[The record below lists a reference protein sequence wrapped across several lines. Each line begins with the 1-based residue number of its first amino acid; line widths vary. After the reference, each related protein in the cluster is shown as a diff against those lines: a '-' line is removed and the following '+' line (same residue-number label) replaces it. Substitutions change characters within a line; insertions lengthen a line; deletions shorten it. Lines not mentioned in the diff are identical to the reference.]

1 MKLWFS
7 ILLLATLAANAA
19 TTILSDGGTT
29 LYAGSATNSV
39 RRGLVLDLD
48 MDSIQWTS
56 STIATNLDKSGLGIN
71 GGIVNPTLTNTFIA
85 GSIGQAIFLPLSND
99 RVECGSPSTLDNM
112 TNGLT
117 FSCWLRTPTFTGVG
131 YLFGKGASG
140 GRKILYLSNGYPL
153 RSTFL
158 VDCVTTDFTSVKNML
173 VNSNDLLH
181 FAFTWDG
188 TLVSNSCVWYIN
200 GMPQYPDTVT
210 AGVGAIVDDAANNF
224 AIGAAGTDG
233 TYPGSLDQIKV
244 FTNVLTHAEIIA
256 LYQEGKVL
264 QADTDPLTNAVWTA
278 GLFCD
283 LNATTPGGFVSTALL
298 TNVSSITNTVWGPW
312 SFSASA
318 AAYTNSW
325 AIADIGQFNFINP
338 ITVGAVT
345 YSNQTRAFSF
355 NCNSG
360 QYYGQWNMTLPTSP
374 AGFSNFTTTAYF
386 KSTRT
391 YKTGQT
397 GGHDIMDIGAT
408 SSQIVRQLL
417 EDLTFWTKGHSVSNG
432 TSIGGGKQ
440 PYFISGYWYQ
450 IILCWDTE
458 HGLGHS
464 WVRTCDDWP
473 IATER
478 RQIINYSI
486 SSLPSN
492 TNASYAAIPDNT
504 HGMFGAGT
512 NYWAGFAAMPG
523 LASAYIPG
531 LKMRTNYNTGGVQ

>member
-1 MKLWFS
+1 MKVWAS
-7 ILLLATLAANAA
+7 IVLLAALSANAA
-19 TTILSDGGTT
+19 TTLLTNTGTT
-29 LYAGSATNSV
+29 RVVGSVTNSV
-39 RRGLVLDLD
+39 TRGLVLDLD
-48 MDSIQWTS
+48 FDNIVWTGS
-56 STIATNLDKSGLGIN
+56 AATNLDKSGLGIN
-71 GGIVNPTLTNTFIA
+71 GGIVSPTLTNSGVPGA
-85 GSIGQAIFLPLSND
+85 RGQALNLPLSGD

-117 FSCWLRTPTFTGVG
+117 FSCWLRTPMFSGVG

-153 RSTFL
+153 RSTFV
-158 VDCVTTDFTSVKNML
+158 VDCVTTDFTSAKNML
-173 VNSNDLLH
+173 VNTNDLLH

-233 TYPGSLDQIKV
+233 TYPGIVDEVLV
-244 FTNVLTHAEIIA
+244 YTNKLTHPEIIS
-256 LYQEGKVL
+256 LYQEGLAKL
-264 QADTDPLTNAVWTA
+264 GDTDPLTNATWTA
-278 GLFCD
+278 SLFCD
-283 LNATTPGGFVSTALL
+283 LNAQTPGGFISTALL
-298 TNVSSITNTVWGPW
+298 TNVSSVTNTVFGPW
-312 SFSASA
+312 SFSASS

-325 AIADIGQFNFINP
+325 AIADIGTLNFLNP
-338 ITVGAVT
+338 ITVGANT
-345 YSNQTRAFSF
+345 YSNQTRAFAF
-355 NCNSG
+355 NCRSG
-360 QYYGQWNMTLPTSP
+360 AYYGQWNCTLPTSP
-374 AGFSNFTTTAYF
+374 LGFSNFTTTAYF

-432 TSIGGGKQ
+432 TSLGGGRQ

-450 IILCWDTE
+450 IVLCWDTQ

-473 IATER
+473 VLAER
-478 RQIINYSI
+478 RQIISYST
-486 SSLPSN
+486 SPLPSN
-492 TNASYAAIPDNT
+492 TNASYFAIPDNT
-504 HGMFGAGT
+504 HGMYGDGT

-523 LASAYIPG
+523 LASAYIPN
-531 LKMRTNYNTGGVQ
+531 LRMRTNYNTGGVQ